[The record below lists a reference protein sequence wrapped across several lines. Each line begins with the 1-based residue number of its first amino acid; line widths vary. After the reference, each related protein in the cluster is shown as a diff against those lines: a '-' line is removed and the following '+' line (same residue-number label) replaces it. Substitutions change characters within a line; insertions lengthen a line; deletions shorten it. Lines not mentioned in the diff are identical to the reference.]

1 MNWPDLSMGNYG
13 FYVWGSYIFALVL
26 IAWEVV
32 SLKQRKNALRQQQR
46 QEEQQQ
52 QRSSSVS
59 PSVLTGSANET
70 TS

>member
-1 MNWPDLSMGNYG
+1 MNWPDLSMGGYG
-13 FYVWGSYIFALVL
+13 FYVWGSYIFALIL
-26 IAWEVV
+26 FAWEIV
-32 SLKQRKNALRQQQR
+32 SLKQRKKALRQQQD
-46 QEEQQQ
+46 QQK

>member
-1 MNWPDLSMGNYG
+1 MNWPDLSMGGYG

-26 IAWEVV
+26 IIWEVV
-32 SLKQRKNALRQQQR
+32 SLKQRKRTLRQQQHA
-46 QEEQQQ
+46 

>member
-1 MNWPDLSMGNYG
+1 MNWPDLSMGGYG
-13 FYVWGSYIFALVL
+13 FFVWGSYIFALIL
-26 IAWEVV
+26 IVWEVV
-32 SLKQRKNALRQQQR
+32 SLRQHQKTLKQQQA
-46 QEEQQQ
+46 QQQ

>member
-1 MNWPDLSMGNYG
+1 MNWPDLSMGGYG
-13 FYVWGSYIFALVL
+13 FFVWGSYIFALIL
-26 IAWEVV
+26 IVWEVV
-32 SLKQRKNALRQQQR
+32 SLKRRKKTLKQQQ
-46 QEEQQQ
+46 QEAQQ

>member
-1 MNWPDLSMGNYG
+1 MNWPDLSMGGYG
-13 FYVWGSYIFALVL
+13 FFVWGSYIFALIL

-32 SLKQRKNALRQQQR
+32 SLKQRKKTLKQQQ
-46 QEEQQQ
+46 EAQQ

>member
-1 MNWPDLSMGNYG
+1 MNWPDLSMGGYG
-13 FYVWGSYIFALVL
+13 FYVWGSYIFAL
-26 IAWEVV
+26 IAIVWEIV
-32 SLKQRKNALRQQQR
+32 SLKQRKKALKQQ
-46 QEEQQQ
+46 QQQ

>member
-1 MNWPDLSMGNYG
+1 MNWPDLSMGGYG
-13 FYVWGSYIFALVL
+13 FYVWGSYIFAAIL
-26 IAWEVV
+26 IVWEVV
-32 SLKQRKNALRQQQR
+32 SLKQRKKTLRQQQNT
-46 QEEQQQ
+46 QQQ